1 MKGVSEDLSKYID
14 AHCNGPVA
22 KANIFGT
29 PSRSLAPFS
38 PNTFHNN
45 LKYDKMQT
53 SP

>member
-14 AHCNGPVA
+14 AHCNGA
-22 KANIFGT
+22 GTKTNIFGT

-45 LKYDKMQT
+45 PKYDKMQA